1 MLGLVSWQ
9 DAVPLGG
16 AGVRGRGNT
25 MDHAAGTGLIG
36 AAFAVARSY
45 QPGLLTR
52 ASRDQAIITGITSA
66 GAYGVFS
73 AGDSILGAIASR
85 VSRTEEARPSARL
98 LVAGVTGAASAGVA
112 LALPW
117 KEHESSRRAV
127 VRLVGQTTA
136 AIAAASAVTTAANGR
151 TPGISRTTV
160 LAAAVAVGVG
170 SWLSLKPWEQRYGS
184 VVEGP
189 APGAIDADGHYFQED
204 RAREVS
210 PAQSAA
216 IGLGVAAV
224 TYGLARGESA
234 LTGALAKAATIVI
247 GGEPQDHRMLGRVTS
262 AALTVGTVWFG
273 VARVSALLS
282 KGGGAVEPGMS
293 TRPQAPEITGSPAS
307 GIEWTKVTREGA
319 RWLGMTLQP
328 ENIASVM
335 GVDKAM
341 QPIRVYASLDMTHDD
356 EERARILL
364 AEIDRTKALERKAF
378 ALFSPTG
385 SGYVNYVA
393 CETFEYLMLG
403 DCASAAIQYSVLPS
417 ALSLTRVPTGTGQT
431 AMVLRGIAER
441 LMAMPADKR
450 PKVFLFGES
459 LGSQVCEEIFRGT
472 GMFGLE
478 GTGVDAALWI
488 GTPAATQW
496 RKQIWGT
503 RTVAEAPAVGPGA
516 AYLPRNLEDWRALP
530 AEQRQ
535 QAKFVLLMNGDDP
548 IPKFGAEV
556 AWRKPDWLGPD
567 HTRPLGS
574 PRGTRWLPGM
584 TCLTTFFDMQN
595 ALVPTPGIF
604 AEGGHDYRDVLP
616 QAILETW
623 KLNATDAQMV
633 SINAALRQ
641 RELAWELYRD
651 WTSAVAKPADK
662 VAEAKA
668 KVLKIAS
675 TYTGRTIDET
685 ELQRII
691 NEGLQ
696 PA

>member
-1 MLGLVSWQ
+1 MDHS
-9 DAVPLGG
+9 AG
-16 AGVRGRGNT
+16 AGV
-25 MDHAAGTGLIG
+25 IG

-45 QPGLLTR
+45 QPNLLTR
-52 ASRDQAIITGITSA
+52 ASRDQAIITGVTSA

-85 VSRTEEARPSARL
+85 VSRTEEASSGARL
-98 LVAGVTGAASAGVA
+98 LVAGAAGAASAGVA
-112 LALPW
+112 LGLPW
-117 KEHESSRRAV
+117 QEHESSGRAV
-127 VRLVGQTTA
+127 GRLLGQTTA
-136 AIAAASAVTTAANGR
+136 AIAAASVITTVANGR
-151 TPGISRTTV
+151 RPGLSRKAA
-160 LAAAVAVGVG
+160 LAAAVTVGVG
-170 SWLSLKPWEQRYGS
+170 SWLSLKPWQQRYGS
-184 VVEGP
+184 L
-189 APGAIDADGHYFQED
+189 IDAPSQGATESNGHFFQED
-204 RAREVS
+204 TARQVS
-210 PAQSAA
+210 PAQSAV

-224 TYGLARGESA
+224 TYGLAHGESA
-234 LTGALAKAATIVI
+234 LTGALARAATVVI
-247 GGEPQDHRMLGRVTS
+247 GGEPQDHRMLGRMTS

-273 VARVSALLS
+273 VAQVSALLS
-282 KGGGAVEPGMS
+282 KGGGSVEPGMS
-293 TRPQAPEITGSPAS
+293 TPPQAPEITGSPAS

-328 ENIASVM
+328 QNIASVM
-335 GVDKAM
+335 GVDSAK

-417 ALSLTRVPTGTGQT
+417 ALSLTRVPTGTAQT
-431 AMVLRGIAER
+431 EMVMRGITER
-441 LMAMPADKR
+441 LMAMPASKR

-459 LGSQVCEEIFRGT
+459 LGSQVSQEMFRGT

-496 RKQIWGT
+496 RRQVWGT
-503 RTVAEAPAVGPGA
+503 RTIAQAPEVGPGA
-516 AYLPRNLEDWRALP
+516 AYLPRNLDDWRALSP
-530 AEQRQ
+530 EQRA
-535 QAKFVLLMNGDDP
+535 QAKYVLLMNGDDP
-548 IPKFGAEV
+548 IPKFGAQV

-567 HTRPLGS
+567 EIRPLGS
-574 PRGTRWLPGM
+574 PQGTRWLPGM

-595 ALVPTPGIF
+595 ALLPTPGIF

-616 QAILETW
+616 QAILDTW
-623 KLNATDAQMV
+623 RLSATDAQMTSV
-633 SINAALRQ
+633 NAALRQ

-651 WTSAVAKPADK
+651 WTSALAKSADK
-662 VAEAKA
+662 IDAAKA
-668 KVLKIAS
+668 KVLKTAS
-675 TYTGRTIDET
+675 KYTGRNVDEA

-691 NEGLQ
+691 DEGLQ
-696 PA
+696 PV